1 MRSLSLHVAAAAVA
15 VSLQSDGLLMPRYTV
30 VAQDTCENGPP
41 AEASAGSQA
50 FAIPHQLWQAV
61 ALPLWLVYDACR
73 INWLFATHACM
84 HASRSTDANE
94 KQMYG
99 FAHRR

>member
-1 MRSLSLHVAAAAVA
+1 
-15 VSLQSDGLLMPRYTV
+15 MPRYTV

-73 INWLFATHACM
+73 INWLFATRLYARQQKH
-84 HASRSTDANE
+84 RRKRKIYVWVRPPPLKPSTDVVR
-94 KQMYG
+94 MSW
-99 FAHRR
+99 